1 MDVTLSWQRR
11 TRVGGELI
19 GGSGGVPLAE
29 DSEAYELGILFA
41 GAIVR
46 MVEDLTSC
54 PRECQPRRR

>member
-19 GGSGGVPLAE
+19 DGSGGVPLAE
-29 DSEAYELGILFA
+29 DSEAYELEILFA

-54 PRECQPRRR
+54 PRECQQRAR